1 MVTLDDDNGHEY
13 LMIAVTRLLRRE
25 IDILLQEMANIYHL
39 LNRLIHFCQKL
50 KYVRLRK
57 WMWVAFEVPDGHFVV
72 EAAEALEVFCR

>member
-50 KYVRLRK
+50 K
-57 WMWVAFEVPDGHFVV
+57 
-72 EAAEALEVFCR
+72 

>member
-1 MVTLDDDNGHEY
+1 
-13 LMIAVTRLLRRE
+13 MIAVTRLLRRE

-50 KYVRLRK
+50 KFLRLRE
-57 WMWVAFEVPDGHFVV
+57 WMWVAFEVACGPWVVV